1 MKILYT
7 VTLFLAL
14 HGAYANSDTAS
25 NQFRQKIVVD
35 TLTIKTIND
44 HKEDTNYPAILTGIV
59 GAISVLVNLGIGLLT
74 THLAAKNIDK
84 QLASSKKIADLQFN
98 SQVLVN
104 MEKEWANN
112 VKNNLATVL
121 YQAKF
126 IWQTVEN
133 VNNDN
138 SEKYDEAK
146 REMVSSQSRLTLLLD
161 KKNPMEDTLLK
172 EVASVVKMAKSVT
185 DEFNEDQ
192 FSQGIDNTI
201 ASAHLLFNF
210 RIDRL
215 VNS

>member
-146 REMVSSQSRLTLLLD
+146 RD
-161 KKNPMEDTLLK
+161 PMEDTLLK